1 MKRILITLLT
11 LIAFVLLL
19 AYALREEL
27 SEYVDSARTTGMFV
41 PAERADFSPGPAI
54 GSTFPGLQAS
64 HAGERVTLIN
74 DFSGGNGTL
83 LVALRSIDWC
93 RYCKRQLIQLQEHQ
107 PFFTAAGIG
116 LVAISYDSPETQAAF
131 AERFDITLPL
141 LSDNNTLSFRT
152 LGILNETYQPGDSE
166 YGIPHPGMIV
176 IDADNI
182 VVGKLFLK
190 DYSQRVDA
198 ASALTYARRK
208 LDVQTPF
215 GS

>member
-1 MKRILITLLT
+1 MKKILITLLT
-11 LIAFVLLL
+11 LVAFALLL

-27 SEYVDSARTTGMFV
+27 TEYIDSARTTGMFV

-74 DFSGGNGTL
+74 EFSGGNGTL
-83 LVALRSIDWC
+83 LVALRSVDWC
-93 RYCKRQLIQLQEHQ
+93 RYCKRQLIQLQEHK

-116 LVAISYDSPETQAAF
+116 LVAISYDPPETQAAF
-131 AERFDITLPL
+131 AERYGISLPL
-141 LSDNNTLSFRT
+141 LSDNNNLSFRT
-152 LGILNETYQPGDSE
+152 LGILNEKFQPGDSE
-166 YGIPHPGMIV
+166 YGVPYPGMIV
-176 IDADNI
+176 IDDDNI
-182 VVGKLFLK
+182 VVGKLFLE

-198 ASALTYARRK
+198 ASALAYARRK